1 MVHQYE
7 EKIRRVLMGAVTDGG
22 EGAASASKM
31 PEGAALRYAAG
42 ADYAIEG
49 QCREG
54 ERFKVD
60 ADGVYLIRLIR
71 DKETG
76 EERPLRPKKIAAR
89 VDVVGKSCNQS
100 GGGWGRVIVFKDGIG
115 RERRLTVSMKD
126 ILSGGAALSQTLG
139 EAGLAVFDT
148 TAASGMAPLNR
159 FINSFPLDDLPT
171 IKTVDGGGWTDE
183 TFSCFVFG
191 DGLTVQTEGGD
202 SAELAAGAKAP
213 VIKTRG
219 TLEDW
224 QKINAE
230 IAPHSMRLSF
240 AVAAALAAPVLPI
253 VGDMSRI
260 FHFYGQS
267 SGGKTSLML
276 AAASVWGDKA
286 FKRSW
291 DTSKAA
297 PAALAKMYNNLPLIF
312 DELKAARDVVKDVGY
327 MIGNG
332 QDRSR
337 SDRNGNAR
345 EAKTWSLYALSS
357 GEGSLSEIKRQTCR
371 GMDAG
376 VATGELVRFIDIP
389 AQADENDAEK
399 GVFESFPEGLTV
411 DGRRDWIDAH
421 CSAFPAYGTAGVAF
435 LRRLMDDIKAYGVN
449 TYRENILAGVKEFEK
464 AYPTEAASPTMG
476 RVLKAFAIV
485 AVVSEQAIEY
495 GVLRWE
501 KGAAM
506 RAAQVCFEAWRGSA
520 NTPEDQESAFIDNL
534 KEDPKKSETSYQRYA
549 ADAASTMFGAVVG
562 EAYGRLITAAD
573 KKEHLFVIFD
583 RSQFENVIDRAGH
596 GIPKTNA
603 LAALRRRGLLCY
615 TDESKG
621 KYRARRRGRDLL
633 AFGLTVG
640 TPYTMVSLIEDKSRI
655 SAVLEAVGL
664 PPLNRISRD
673 KGKAK

>member
-485 AVVSEQAIEY
+485 AVVGEQAIEY